1 MPTTPDGTAKVSIP
15 IEYPDR
21 QIDGQMHATDDGRT
35 ELAETNAASPFESGL
50 PLPESERG
58 QSSLATCR
66 PLRVVAIS
74 DTHGMH
80 RTLKIPNGDVL
91 LHGGDFTSFGK
102 REDVLDFNEW
112 LGTLP
117 HPHKLVVLGNHEA
130 NADWVDTA
138 SALLTNATLLNESEA
153 VIRRPGDFGPK
164 ELCDPGESADGPG
177 RSFRVFGTSFY
188 WPVETGSTCYFTPP
202 YARIP
207 AGIDVLLTHGP
218 PAVDGIDGGMGC
230 PLLLEHVRRLRP
242 RLVVCGHIHQ
252 AHGVVEGSAAHDLE
266 GVMLVNAAN
275 AGGYGAKQ
283 HSRRLGWPVVELEL
297 S

>member
-15 IEYPDR
+15 IEYSDR
-21 QIDGQMHATDDGRT
+21 QIEGQMHATDDSRT

-80 RTLKIPNGDVL
+80 RTLKIPDGDVL

-102 REDVLDFNEW
+102 RKDVLDFNEW

-207 AGIDVLLTHGP
+207 RASTSCSHTGHLRSMASTVAWDARSCWSMCGDCVRGSSC
-218 PAVDGIDGGMGC
+218 AVISTKHM
-230 PLLLEHVRRLRP
+230 
-242 RLVVCGHIHQ
+242 
-252 AHGVVEGSAAHDLE
+252 AS
-266 GVMLVNAAN
+266 
-275 AGGYGAKQ
+275 
-283 HSRRLGWPVVELEL
+283 SRARWRMAWKG
-297 S
+297 